1 MLESTENKLN
11 IICCK
16 FQKRSKILVNIDISL
31 EIKLEN
37 RKENAMTKFK
47 TCSKFGI
54 MGNSPNIMGKY
65 VVKNHK
71 NSRNLH
77 KNDKY

>member
-1 MLESTENKLN
+1 LINTN
-11 IICCK
+11 
-16 FQKRSKILVNIDISL
+16 ISL

-37 RKENAMTKFK
+37 TEENAMTKFK

-54 MGNSPNIMGKY
+54 MGNNPKIMGNY
-65 VVKNHK
+65 VVKNDK